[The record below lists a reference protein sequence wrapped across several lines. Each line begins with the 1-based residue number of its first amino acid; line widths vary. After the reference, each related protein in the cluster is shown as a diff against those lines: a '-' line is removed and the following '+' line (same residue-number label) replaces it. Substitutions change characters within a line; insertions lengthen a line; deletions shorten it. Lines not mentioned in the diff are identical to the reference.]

1 MTMQW
6 VRHFSEGSAS
16 ERDLLGG
23 KGANL
28 AEMTRLG
35 LPVPPGFTITTDAF
49 RALRANDSQVPDS
62 LWEETAAALTSVE
75 QTLGREFGNPHC
87 PLLLSVRSGARDSM
101 PGMMDTILNVG
112 LDDFTVEGLAS
123 LSGERFA
130 WDSYRRLIQMYG
142 RVVLEVEGEL
152 FEEILTRARKDAGV
166 GHDHELDAE
175 QLKAVAEQFK
185 STIEGH
191 GAHFPHDPW
200 EQLRG
205 AVMAVFRSWDSP
217 RAIAYRRSHDFP
229 EDAGTAVNIQAM
241 VFGNIGAGCASG
253 VAFTRNPNSG
263 AAGLFGEFMINAQ
276 GEDVVS
282 GVRTPLSTDEMI
294 DNPLFS
300 QAHSELLDVARKLEQ
315 HFTDMQDLEF
325 TVERGKLWMLQTRTG
340 KRTAAAA
347 VRIAVE
353 MASEGLISREIGVRR
368 VRPEDI
374 ESLLHPQID
383 RTQEVMVLAKGMPAS
398 PGAASGKAVF
408 TPERAKE
415 MGEAGEAVILVRNET
430 AAEDF
435 PGMERSKGILTARG
449 GMTSHAAVVA
459 RGMGLPAVT
468 GCSGIEVD
476 ARHGRFWAGDE
487 VVFEGDIITIDGT
500 TGQVIRGEA
509 AMTKPGLGDEA
520 RVLLSWADGIR
531 QLGVRTNADTPAD
544 AARAVE
550 FGAEGIGLCRTE
562 HMFFAPGRI
571 EAMRRMILAQ
581 SDPERIRALAD
592 LQVFQ
597 TADFAGIFRAM
608 AGRPVTIRLLDP
620 PLHEFL
626 PTTEAEMHELA
637 VEMGID
643 VSAISHIV
651 ESMREVNPM
660 LGLRGVRLGMTF
672 PDVTRMQ
679 ARAIFAASLTVS
691 SEGVDVHPEIMIPLV
706 STPEEL
712 REQRRLIE
720 EVATDVF
727 SRAGRTVPFQI
738 GTMIEVPRAALV
750 ADKIAGFADFFSLGT
765 NDLTQMTFG
774 LSRDDAARFL
784 PSYVEQGVLADD
796 PFQTLDQ
803 EGVGQ
808 LVQLATERGRLTK
821 PELSVGVCGEHG
833 GDPASIHFCHRAG
846 LDYVSCSP
854 FRVPVARLAAAHAT
868 LEARDCPPTAD

>member
-1 MTMQW
+1 MTAQW
-6 VRHFSEGSAS
+6 VRHFREGSAE

-49 RALRANDSQVPDS
+49 RALRLNDGQIPET
-62 LWEETAAALTSVE
+62 LWDEVAEALDDVE
-75 QTLGREFGNPHC
+75 QQLGKRFGNPKC

-112 LDDFTVEGLAS
+112 LDASTVEGIAK
-123 LSGERFA
+123 LSGDRFA
-130 WDSYRRLIQMYG
+130 WDSYRRLVQMYG
-142 RVVLEVEGEL
+142 KVVLDVDGEH
-152 FEEILTRARKDAGV
+152 FEEALTSARREAGV
-166 GHDHELDAE
+166 EHDHELDAE
-175 QLKAVAEQFK
+175 TLKTLTMRFKEIVAE
-185 STIEGH
+185 S
-191 GAHFPHDPW
+191 GAVFPDEPMD
-200 EQLRG
+200 QLHG

-217 RAIAYRRSHDFP
+217 RAIAYRKSHNFP
-229 EDAGTAVNIQAM
+229 DLAGTAVNVQAM
-241 VFGNIGAGCASG
+241 VFGNLGSGCASG

-263 AAGLFGEFMINAQ
+263 ASGLFGEYMVNAQ

-282 GVRTPLSTDEMI
+282 GVRTPLSTDDMVS
-294 DNPLFS
+294 NPLFA
-300 QAHSELLDVARKLEQ
+300 QAHADLLDVARRLEQ

-340 KRTAAAA
+340 KRTSAAA
-347 VRIAVE
+347 VRIAVD
-353 MASEGLISREIGVRR
+353 MAHEGLISREIAVGR

-383 RTQEVMVLAKGMPAS
+383 RTQELEVLARGMPAS
-398 PGAASGKAVF
+398 PGAASGKAIF
-408 TPERAKE
+408 TPEKAKE
-415 MGEAGEAVILVRNET
+415 LGEAGDAVILVRNET
-430 AAEDF
+430 SAEDF
-435 PGMERSKGILTARG
+435 PGMERSRAILTARG

-476 ARHGRFWAGDE
+476 AKHGRFWAGDTAI
-487 VVFEGDIITIDGT
+487 FEGDIITIDGT
-500 TGQVIRGEA
+500 SGQVIRGEA

-520 RVLLSWADGIR
+520 RTLLSWADAIR
-531 QLGVRTNADTPAD
+531 HLGVRTNADTPAD
-544 AARAVE
+544 AARAID

-571 EAMRRMILAQ
+571 ETMRRMILAQ
-581 SDPERIRALAD
+581 SDVERTRALAD

-608 AGRPVTIRLLDP
+608 SGRPVTIRLLDP

-626 PTTEAEMHELA
+626 PETDEEQRELA
-637 VEMGID
+637 VEMGLEAAE
-643 VSAISHIV
+643 VAQIV

-679 ARAIFAASLTVS
+679 ARAIFAAALTVS
-691 SEGVDVHPEIMIPLV
+691 SEGAPVHPEIMIPLV
-706 STPEEL
+706 STANEL
-712 REQRRLIE
+712 AEQRAIIE
-720 EVATDVF
+720 EIADQVF
-727 SRAGRTVPFQI
+727 ERAGRRIDYQI
-738 GTMIEVPRAALV
+738 GTMIEVPRAALM
-750 ADKIAGFADFFSLGT
+750 AGAIAAHADFFSLGT

-774 LSRDDAARFL
+774 LSRDDSARFL
-784 PSYVEQGVLADD
+784 PAYIERGVLGDD
-796 PFQTLDQ
+796 PFQTLDR

-808 LVQLATERGRLTK
+808 LVEIATERGRAAK
-821 PELSVGVCGEHG
+821 PDLSVGVCGEHG
-833 GDPASIHFCHRAG
+833 GDPASIEFCHRAG

-854 FRVPVARLAAAHAT
+854 FRVPVARLAAAHAQFR
-868 LEARDCPPTAD
+868 ASRIPDDV

>member
-1 MTMQW
+1 MTRRW
-6 VRHFSEGSAS
+6 VRHFSEGSAA

-49 RALRANDSQVPDS
+49 RALRSNKGVVPET
-62 LWEETAAALTSVE
+62 LWEETAAALADVE
-75 QTLGREFGNPHC
+75 SQLNRTFGDPSG

-112 LDDFTVEGLAS
+112 LNDATVEGLAA
-123 LSGERFA
+123 LSGDRFA
-130 WDSYRRLIQMYG
+130 WDSYRRLVQMYG
-142 RVVLEVEGEL
+142 RVVLEVDGDL
-152 FEEILTRARKDAGV
+152 FEEILSEARRESGV
-166 GHDHELDAE
+166 EHDHELDAE
-175 QLKAVAEQFK
+175 QLKRITRQFQT
-185 STIEGH
+185 TISEH
-191 GAHFPHDPW
+191 GATFPGEPW
-200 EQLRG
+200 DQLRG
-205 AVMAVFRSWDSP
+205 AVLAVFRSWDSP
-217 RAIAYRRSHDFP
+217 RAVAYRRSHNFP
-229 EDAGTAVNIQAM
+229 DDGGTAVNIQAM
-241 VFGNIGAGCASG
+241 VFGNIGPACASG

-282 GVRTPLSTDEMI
+282 GVRTPLSTDEMV
-294 DNPLFS
+294 DNPLFA
-300 QAHSELLDVARKLEQ
+300 QAHADLLEVSRKLEH

-325 TVERGKLWMLQTRTG
+325 TVEHSRLWMLQTRTG

-353 MASEGLISREIGVRR
+353 MAHEGLINRETAVRR
-368 VRPEDI
+368 VRPEHI

-383 RTQEVMVLAKGMPAS
+383 QSREFTVLAKGMPAS

-408 TPERAKE
+408 TPEKAKE
-415 MGEAGEAVILVRNET
+415 LGEAGEAVILVRNET

-435 PGMERSKGILTARG
+435 PGMERSRGILTARG

-468 GCSGIEVD
+468 GCSAIEVD
-476 ARHGRFWAGDE
+476 ARHSRFWAGDE
-487 VVFEGDIITIDGT
+487 VIFEGDIITIDGT
-500 TGQVIRGEA
+500 SGQVIRGEA
-509 AMTKPGLGDEA
+509 AMTKPGLNDEA
-520 RVLLSWADGIR
+520 RTLLSWADAVR
-531 QLGVRTNADTPAD
+531 KLGVRTNADTPAD
-544 AARAVE
+544 AARAVD

-581 SDPERIRALAD
+581 SDAERTRALGD

-626 PTTEAEMHELA
+626 PTTDDELHELA
-637 VEMGID
+637 VDMGID
-643 VSAISHIV
+643 RAAIVQIV

-679 ARAIFAASLTVS
+679 ARAIFAAALTVS
-691 SEGVDVHPEIMIPLV
+691 SESNPVHPEIMIPLV
-706 STPEEL
+706 SAPNEL
-712 REQRRLIE
+712 IEQRRLID
-720 EVATDVF
+720 EVANDVF
-727 SRAGRTVPFQI
+727 SRAGRRIEYKI
-738 GTMIEVPRAALV
+738 GTMIEVPRAAL
-750 ADKIAGFADFFSLGT
+750 IAGSIAEHADFFSLGT

-774 LSRDDAARFL
+774 LSRDDSARFL
-784 PSYVEQGVLADD
+784 PGYIERGILGED

-803 EGVGQ
+803 DGVGQ
-808 LVQLATERGRLTK
+808 LVEIATRRGREAK
-821 PELSVGVCGEHG
+821 PGLSVGVCGEHG

-854 FRVPVARLAAAHAT
+854 FRVPVARLAAAHAELT
-868 LEARDCPPTAD
+868 IPRD

>member
-1 MTMQW
+1 MTAQW
-6 VRHFSEGSAS
+6 VRHFREGNAS

-35 LPVPPGFTITTDAF
+35 LPVPPGFTITTDTF
-49 RALRANDSQVPDS
+49 RALRANGGELPSS
-62 LWEETAAALTSVE
+62 LWDEVAAAMKDVE
-75 QTLGREFGNPHC
+75 SPLQRRFGNPKC
-87 PLLLSVRSGARDSM
+87 PLLISVRSGARDSM

-112 LDDFTVEGLAS
+112 LNDTTVEGLAA
-123 LSGERFA
+123 LSGDRFA
-130 WDSYRRLIQMYG
+130 WDSYRRLVQMYG

-152 FEEILTRARKDAGV
+152 FEDILSETRRAAEAE
-166 GHDHELDAE
+166 HDHELDAA
-175 QLKAVAEQFK
+175 QLQDVTARFKTTIAE
-185 STIEGH
+185 H
-191 GAHFPHDPW
+191 GAQFPIDPW
-200 EQLRG
+200 DQLRG

-217 RAIAYRRSHDFP
+217 RAIAYRRSNGIP

-263 AAGLFGEFMINAQ
+263 AAGLFGEYMVNAQ

-282 GVRTPLSTDEMI
+282 GVRTPLSTDEMT
-294 DNPLFS
+294 DNSLFV
-300 QAHSELLDVARKLEQ
+300 QAHADLLDVARRLEH

-325 TVERGKLWMLQTRTG
+325 TVEHGKLWMLQTRTG
-340 KRTAAAA
+340 KRTSAAA

-353 MASEGLISREIGVRR
+353 MVHEGLITRETAVRR

-383 RTQEVMVLAKGMPAS
+383 RTQELEVLARGMPAS

-408 TPERAKE
+408 TSEKAKE
-415 MGEAGEAVILVRNET
+415 LGELGEAVILVRNET

-435 PGMERSKGILTARG
+435 PGMERSKAILTARG

-459 RGMGLPAVT
+459 RGMGLPAIT
-468 GCSGIEVD
+468 GCSAIEVD
-476 ARHGRFWAGDE
+476 ARHGRFWAGDTAI
-487 VVFEGDIITIDGT
+487 FEGDIITIDGS
-500 TGQVIRGEA
+500 TGQVIRGAA

-520 RVLLSWADGIR
+520 RVLLSWSDAIR
-531 QLGVRTNADTPAD
+531 HLGVRTNADTPAD
-544 AARAVE
+544 AARAIE

-571 EAMRRMILAQ
+571 ETMRRMILAQ
-581 SDPERIRALAD
+581 SDIERRRALDD

-608 AGRPVTIRLLDP
+608 SGRPVTIRLLDP

-626 PTTEAEMHELA
+626 PTGDEDLQVLA

-643 VSAISHIV
+643 LSAIVQIV

-679 ARAIFAASLTVS
+679 ARAIFAAALTVS
-691 SEGVDVHPEIMIPLV
+691 SEGTTVLPEIMIPLV
-706 STPEEL
+706 ATANEL
-712 REQRRLIE
+712 REQRAIIE
-720 EVATDVF
+720 DIADQVF
-727 SRAGRTVPFQI
+727 SRAGRRIEYKI
-738 GTMIEVPRAALV
+738 GTMIEVPRAALM
-750 ADKIAGFADFFSLGT
+750 AASIAEHADFFSLGT

-784 PSYVEQGVLADD
+784 PGYVEQGILPED
-796 PFQTLDQ
+796 PFQVLDQ

-808 LVQLATERGRLTK
+808 LVQMATERGRAAK

-833 GDPASIHFCHRAG
+833 GDPSSIHFCHRAG

-854 FRVPVARLAAAHAT
+854 FRVPVARIAAAHAQLQERNQQT
-868 LEARDCPPTAD
+868 SN